1 MAFELPEYVEDLR
14 LTGTSS
20 SKGFGNARRNRLF
33 GNSGANLLDGGPGND
48 TLTGGAGQD
57 RLRFSSALNASSNVD
72 RLPDFNVAE
81 DTIVLNY
88 RAFPRFVFGMF
99 DTLSPNR
106 FHIGS
111 TATQS
116 THYVLYNPVNGALL
130 YDGDGNGPLAAVRFS
145 TVRRTCC
152 SHTPNSSWRYVTS
165 CDASHRLQ
173 APERPTRLACP
184 TLARRA
190 VRGELVIVLVEG
202 SQGIERDHLHGSR
215 LCSAGLVTQVTFAA
229 HQSGSTYLSAQ
240 TAKRT
245 FPTV

>member
-57 RLRFSSALNASSNVD
+57 RFRFSSALNASSNVD

-130 YDGDGNGPLAAVRFS
+130 YDGDGNGPLAAVRFA
-145 TVRRTCC
+145 TVA
-152 SHTPNSSWRYVTS
+152 PNLLLTYANFVVEVRYQ
-165 CDASHRLQ
+165 L
-173 APERPTRLACP
+173 
-184 TLARRA
+184 
-190 VRGELVIVLVEG
+190 
-202 SQGIERDHLHGSR
+202 
-215 LCSAGLVTQVTFAA
+215 
-229 HQSGSTYLSAQ
+229 
-240 TAKRT
+240 
-245 FPTV
+245 